1 MGVLPD
7 DWTLPAPTGI
17 GGEWFTSGAL
27 VVQTCAECGAL
38 QHPPE
43 EVCHACGSM
52 SFTTTEMAPTGTVY
66 SYTVAH
72 YPVHRAL
79 ADAVPYAVVLVS
91 LDDAPEIRVV
101 GNVVG
106 VEPTDVHIDMPV
118 AATWEERSV
127 DGEVVQLLMWTPR

>member
-7 DWTLPAPTGI
+7 DWTQPLPTDLTR
-17 GGEWFTSGAL
+17 EWLTSASIA
-27 VVQTCAECGAL
+27 VQTCAACGVY

-43 EVCHACGSM
+43 EICHLCGSM
-52 SFTTTEMAPTGTVY
+52 EFGHTELAPTGTVY

-91 LDDAPEIRVV
+91 LDEAPEIRVV
-101 GNVVG
+101 GNVVELAPQEVRIG
-106 VEPTDVHIDMPV
+106 LAVT
-118 AATWEERSV
+118 ATWEERVV
-127 DGEVVQLLMWTPR
+127 DDETIQFLQWRPS